1 MISLFFDMPLFWLGT
16 ILFGYFVY
24 IAPEDC
30 PKEYMTLKKD
40 GGQLDNMG
48 SIHKYCE
55 PNQGFHH
62 WTLKKDARVTFDD
75 VLQTK
80 KP

>member
-16 ILFGYFVY
+16 LLFGYFIY
-24 IAPEDC
+24 TAPEDC

-48 SIHKYCE
+48 SIYKYCT
-55 PNQGFHH
+55 PSQGFKT
-62 WTLKKDARVTFDD
+62 WTLKKGIVTFDEI
-75 VLQTK
+75 LKEQK
-80 KP
+80 K

>member
-16 ILFGYFVY
+16 ILFGYFIY
-24 IAPEDC
+24 TAPEDC

-48 SIHKYCE
+48 SIYKYCT
-55 PNQGFHH
+55 PSQGFKT
-62 WTLKKDARVTFDD
+62 WTLKKGIVTFDEI
-75 VLQTK
+75 LKEQK
-80 KP
+80 K